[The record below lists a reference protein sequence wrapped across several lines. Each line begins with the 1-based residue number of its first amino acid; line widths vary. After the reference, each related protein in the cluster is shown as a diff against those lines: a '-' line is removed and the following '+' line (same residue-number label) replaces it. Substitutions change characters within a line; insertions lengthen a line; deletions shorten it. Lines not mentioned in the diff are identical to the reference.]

1 MLKKLFYLILLLIP
15 ISLIAAL
22 TVLYL
27 SIEDKAMVRSNQHMT
42 EVNVERIKR
51 IIQSN
56 KPAAVMSGKKIKLTL
71 SNEEA
76 NEILALVSNEYLP
89 KINAVS
95 EFSNNRIKLN
105 LTYNLP
111 DNPAGKF
118 LNISVRLKLYYGKY
132 FTIEALKIGR
142 VAVPEM
148 LLPYLQPMIKD
159 FVKKYYGG
167 YFVLW
172 KHIKRID
179 IYNSVLT
186 INYKITRNNFET
198 VRRLAKQIL
207 VSDEMHERI
216 KAYATELDRLSAELG
231 AKPQS
236 IMNYM
241 RPVFKLAERR
251 SLAGGSAIEENRVA
265 ILTLAAFS
273 IGKNPLS
280 YVSDTEI
287 KKPERVVLT
296 LKGREDLA
304 KHYLL
309 SAAINAL
316 LDTKW
321 SAAIGLSKELKDA
334 DGGSGFSFVDLM
346 ADMAGNKLANVMQ
359 SERRAGIVQARVVK
373 MMSEDEIMG
382 DIEQLQEG
390 LSAAEFRVEYG
401 NSGSEEYV
409 TVVREINRR
418 LRSCVVYQ

>member
-1 MLKKLFYLILLLIP
+1 MFKKLFYLTLLLITL
-15 ISLIAAL
+15 SVVTLL

-27 SIEDKAMVRSNQHMT
+27 SVEDKAMVVSDQRIA
-42 EVNVERIKR
+42 EPDIEKIKR

-56 KPAAVMSGKKIKLTL
+56 KPAAVMSGKKVKLRLT
-71 SNEEA
+71 SAEA
-76 NEILALVSNEYLP
+76 NEILALASKEYVP
-89 KINAVS
+89 EINAVS
-95 EFSNNRIKLN
+95 EFPDNRIKLK
-105 LTYNLP
+105 LSYKLP
-111 DNPAGKF
+111 DNPAGRF
-118 LNISVRLKLYYGKY
+118 LNISVVLKLYYGKY
-132 FTIEALKIGR
+132 FTIETLKIGK
-142 VAVPEM
+142 VVVPEM
-148 LLPYLQPMIKD
+148 VLPYMQPLIKD

-167 YFVLW
+167 YFLLW

-186 INYKITRNNFET
+186 INYKITRNNFER
-198 VRRLAKQIL
+198 VRRLARQIL
-207 VSDEMHERI
+207 VSDKMRERI
-216 KAYATELDRLSAELG
+216 KIYSIEMARLSDELG
-231 AKPQS
+231 TDAQS

-251 SLAGGSAIEENRVA
+251 SLAGNNAIEENRIA

-280 YVSDTEI
+280 YVSDVEI
-287 KKPERVVLT
+287 KKPERIILT

-321 SAAIGLSKELKDA
+321 SSAIGLSKELKDA

-346 ADMAGNKLANVMQ
+346 ADMAGNKLATVMQ

-418 LRSCVVYQ
+418 LRTCVVYQ

>member
-1 MLKKLFYLILLLIP
+1 MFKKLFYLTLFLITLS
-15 ISLIAAL
+15 IVAIL

-27 SIEDKAMVRSNQHMT
+27 SVEDKAMVASDQRMA
-42 EVNVERIKR
+42 EIDIEKIKR

-56 KPAAVMSGKKIKLTL
+56 KPAAVMSGKKIKLRLT
-71 SNEEA
+71 SAEA
-76 NEILALVSNEYLP
+76 NQILALASKEYLP

-95 EFSNNRIKLN
+95 EFPDNRLKLK
-105 LTYNLP
+105 LSYRLP
-111 DNPAGKF
+111 DNPAGRF
-118 LNISVRLKLYYGKY
+118 LNISVMLKLYYGKY
-132 FTIEALKIGR
+132 FTIEALKIGK
-142 VAVPEM
+142 VVVPEM
-148 LLPYLQPMIKD
+148 LLPYMQPLIKD

-186 INYKITRNNFET
+186 INYKITRNNFER
-198 VRRLAKQIL
+198 VRRLARQIL
-207 VSDEMHERI
+207 VSDKMRERI
-216 KAYATELDRLSAELG
+216 KIYSKEMTRLSDELG
-231 AKPQS
+231 TDAQS
-236 IMNYM
+236 IMNFM

-251 SLAGGSAIEENRVA
+251 SLAGNSAIEENRVA
-265 ILTLAAFS
+265 ILTLAAFN

-280 YVSDTEI
+280 YVSDIEI
-287 KKPERVVLT
+287 KKPERIILT

-309 SAAINAL
+309 SAAITAL

-321 SAAIGLSKELKDA
+321 SSAIGLNKELQDA

-346 ADMAGNKLANVMQ
+346 ADMAGNKLAAVMQ
-359 SERRAGIVQARVVK
+359 SERRAGIVQARIVK
-373 MMSEDEIMG
+373 MMSEDDIMG
-382 DIEQLQEG
+382 NIEQLQEG

-418 LRSCVVYQ
+418 LRDCVVYH